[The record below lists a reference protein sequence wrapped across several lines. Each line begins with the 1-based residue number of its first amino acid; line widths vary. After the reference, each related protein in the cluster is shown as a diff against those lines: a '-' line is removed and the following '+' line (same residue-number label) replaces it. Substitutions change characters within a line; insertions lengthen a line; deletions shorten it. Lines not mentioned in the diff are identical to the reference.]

1 MSLRAWLVRRTIRK
15 VFREPLGPDATE
27 EDVAAHFPKTL
38 AFGESRMPQAPK
50 NTIVEGIE
58 GDGFKGDWVY
68 APGVPEGRAIFYCH
82 GGGYVWGGPKQYR
95 EFGWRLS
102 LANNAR
108 VFLIDYGLAP
118 EHVCPSQTE
127 EALKA
132 YEYLC
137 DHSYA
142 SKGLVIAGD
151 SAGGHLALATAHQI
165 RDQKKPTP
173 QAISL
178 ISPWLDLTGSGESIK
193 MNNKTEVM
201 LDPRGIAI
209 AGQAFRGK
217 LALDDPKVSPLFAD
231 QSGLPPILIQV
242 GSGEI
247 LLSDSLRL
255 QEKLRAAGANSQLHV
270 WKNMH
275 HVWHMSASVVPEAR
289 KAIVEMA
296 DHFAKYWKS

>member
-15 VFREPLGPDATE
+15 VFRDPLGPDATE
-27 EDVAAHFPKTL
+27 EDVAEHFPKTL

-50 NTIVEGIE
+50 DTIVESIE
-58 GDGFKGDWVY
+58 SDGFKGDWVY
-68 APGVPEGRAIFYCH
+68 APGTPKERVIFYCH

-108 VFLIDYGLAP
+108 VFILDYGLAP
-118 EHVCPSQTE
+118 DHVCPSQTN

-132 YEYLC
+132 YDYLC
-137 DHSYA
+137 DQA
-142 SKGLVIAGD
+142 DTLNIVIAGD

-165 RDQKKPTP
+165 RDLKKAAPL
-173 QAISL
+173 AISL
-178 ISPWLDLTGSGESIK
+178 ISPWLDLTGSGESTK
-193 MNNKTEVM
+193 TNNKSEVM

-209 AGQAFRGK
+209 AGNAFRGE
-217 LALDDPKVSPLFAD
+217 LALDDPRVSPLFAD
-231 QSGLPPILIQV
+231 QSDLPPILIQV

-255 QEKLRAAGANSQLHV
+255 QEKLKAVGANSQLRV

-275 HVWHMSASVVPEAR
+275 HVWHMSAAVVPEAR